1 MLRLLRASPFLGL
14 AYAISAE
21 IVVPV
26 VARHLARRR
35 AVLESAKQ
43 DLAALNSH
51 VIFVTG
57 LDEVPATVSMHQR
70 KGLEPV
76 KKDSKEQVL
85 RNNHRRF
92 CAKWARAAKAR
103 FEFARICDD
112 TSLNRAA
119 LHRWLLAEWK
129 QLKRED
135 GSGIPLHVMDLFMT
149 DTLDMCFLPTA
160 ELVQSESKRAVRKRA
175 RMEYYNERKFIE
187 GWK

>member
-1 MLRLLRASPFLGL
+1 MLRLLRLAPVLGC
-14 AYAISAE
+14 AYAVVQE

-26 VARHLARRR
+26 VARHLAKRR
-35 AVLESAKQ
+35 AILTAAKE
-43 DLAALNSH
+43 DLAAINSH
-51 VIFVTG
+51 VVFITS
-57 LDEVPATVSMHQR
+57 LDEVPSTISMQLR

-76 KKDSKEQVL
+76 KTDSKEQLL

-112 TSLNRAA
+112 TALNRAA
-119 LHRWLLAEWK
+119 LHRWLLSEWK
-129 QLKRED
+129 QLRRTD
-135 GSGIPLHVMDLFMT
+135 GSSMPLHVMDLFMT
-149 DTLDMCFLPTA
+149 DALDMCFLPTA

-175 RMEYYNERKFIE
+175 RMEYYNERKFVE